1 MNPNFK
7 KQNFPIGGGR
17 MLSNRFDGY
26 SINDE
31 RKISRMVENKLKAS
45 FYGALDGDAVDEL
58 NSDLSFKYTITNGL
72 SRSVKLVLHPGYFP
86 TVEAINGARD
96 TNFDAI
102 IGDGNFFSE
111 VESEVTKYVTGL
123 GEPKGITELLLFTK
137 LNPQRLIHLKIM
149 ADDASQLENILEVQS
164 LSPYRTL
171 ADGRI
176 NPSNYKNANQN
187 NDKIADIALPNFQ
200 MSNQSLISTVIES
213 GRRVSFIWTVGANY
227 NTAFL
232 LKKAAEDATSYL
244 TGVVK
249 NS

>member
-1 MNPNFK
+1 M
-7 KQNFPIGGGR
+7 GGGR
-17 MLSNRFDGY
+17 TLSHHFDGY
-26 SINDE
+26 NIADE

-45 FYGALDGDAVDEL
+45 FYGALDGGAVDEL
-58 NSDLSFKYTITNGL
+58 NSDLSFKYTIVNGFD
-72 SRSVKLVLHPGYFP
+72 RSVKIVLHPGYFP
-86 TVEAINGARD
+86 NVDAINAARGTD
-96 TNFDAI
+96 FDAI
-102 IGDGNFFSE
+102 IGDGVFFSQ
-111 VESEVTKYVTGL
+111 VISTVTYNVTGL

-137 LNPQRLIHLKIM
+137 LNPQRFTHLKIM

-232 LKKAAEDATSYL
+232 LQKAAEDATRYL
-244 TGVVK
+244 TGVAAK
-249 NS
+249 Q

>member
-1 MNPNFK
+1 M
-7 KQNFPIGGGR
+7 KQNFQKPKFPIGSGR
-17 MLSNRFDGY
+17 ALSNRFDGY

-31 RKISRMVENKLKAS
+31 RKISRMFEKKLKTS
-45 FYGALDGDAVDEL
+45 FSGALNGGAVDEL
-58 NSDLSFKYTITNGL
+58 NSDLSFKYTIVNGL
-72 SRSVKLVLHPGYFP
+72 NRSVKLVLHPGYFP
-86 TVEAINGARD
+86 TVEAINAARD

-102 IGDGNFFSE
+102 IGDGNFFSQ
-111 VESEVTKYVTGL
+111 VESTVTKYVTGL

-137 LNPQRLIHLKIM
+137 LNPQRFTHLKIM

-187 NDKIADIALPNFQ
+187 NDKIADIALPNLQ

-232 LKKAAEDATSYL
+232 LQKAAEDATRYL
-244 TGVVK
+244 TGIAA
-249 NS
+249 NQ